1 MYKHTLYLLL
11 CLFPINIFTQSVE
24 NVRFEQQGDQIIILY
39 DLNAD
44 DHKGNFS
51 VDAYYTL
58 DHGKNYIILKTVS
71 GDAGTGIIAGKGKR
85 IVWNVL
91 DDVYELTGEIKFKVT
106 ASPQKRYTFREYD
119 FFIST
124 RTVND
129 LDYWPFGGRIGLLGP
144 GRIGGYV
151 SFVYG
156 VSYLNECDKYVVAG
170 GPIVKL
176 ARSQSKKI
184 SLSIFAGGGYYDEYY
199 AEELW
204 DWSETYGFLGEG
216 GFILNL
222 SHINITAGLEIS
234 DTVYAF
240 GGIGFTL

>member
-1 MYKHTLYLLL
+1 MYKYTLYLLL
-11 CLFPINIFTQSVE
+11 FLYPTHIFTQSVE

-44 DHKGNFS
+44 GLKGNFS

-58 DHGKNYIILKTVS
+58 DQGKNYIILKSVT
-71 GDAGTGIIAGKGKR
+71 GDAGTGIIAGKRKR

-91 DDVYELTGEIKFKVT
+91 DDVYELTGEIKFKVV
-106 ASPQKRYTFREYD
+106 ASPQKRYTFWDYD
-119 FFIST
+119 LFFSA
-124 RTVND
+124 RSVK
-129 LDYWPFGGRIGLLGP
+129 DYWPFGGRIGLLGP
-144 GRIGGYV
+144 GRIGGYG

-156 VSYLNECDKYVVAG
+156 VSYLLECDKFVVAG

-176 ARSQSKKI
+176 ARTEKI
-184 SLSIFAGGGYYDEYY
+184 SLSLFAGGGYYDEYY
-199 AEELW
+199 SAEFY
-204 DWSETYGFLGEG
+204 DWSDTYGFLGEG

-222 SHINITAGLEIS
+222 SHINITAGLELS
-234 DTVYAF
+234 DTIYAF